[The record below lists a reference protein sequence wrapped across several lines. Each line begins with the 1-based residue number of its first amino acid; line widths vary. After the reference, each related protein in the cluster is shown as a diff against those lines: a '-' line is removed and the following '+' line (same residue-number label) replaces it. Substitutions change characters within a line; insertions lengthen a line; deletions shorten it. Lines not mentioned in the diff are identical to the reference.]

1 MKQRV
6 ISAIVFVLLLVPLI
20 YFGALPFKILI
31 YGFAT
36 IGLVEL
42 LKMRKLAVASFPGII
57 SVLLLWILL
66 EVPQELFIENFYSTI
81 GMTKSE
87 FTLLAVLILLAYTVL
102 VKNKFTFDDAG
113 FLLLSVIYVGMG
125 FYYLILT
132 RDPAPGTEEGAKFV
146 FFVIFLVWATDT
158 GAFFFGKFMGKHK
171 LWPQISPKKTIEGSL
186 GGVILAVIVGVIF
199 QLIVPV
205 NSSMVVVVL
214 VSILV
219 SISGQI
225 GDLVESAFKR
235 HYSVKDSG
243 RLLPGH
249 GGVLDRFD
257 SLIFVLPILHFIQF
271 IS

>member
-6 ISAIVFVLLLVPLI
+6 ITAIVFVLLLIPI
-20 YFGALPFKILI
+20 IFFGDLPFRILI

-42 LKMRKLAVASFPGII
+42 LKMRKLAVASFPGVVSII
-57 SVLLLWILL
+57 LLWILL
-66 EVPQELFIENFYSTI
+66 EVPQELFNSNFYETI

-87 FTLLAVLILLAYTVL
+87 FTLLGVLILLAYTVL
-102 VKNKFTFDDAG
+102 VKNIFTFDDAG

-125 FYYLILT
+125 FYYFILT
-132 RDPAPGTEEGAKFV
+132 RQVGAEFI
-146 FFVIFLVWATDT
+146 FFVIFLIWATDT
-158 GAFFFGKFMGKHK
+158 GAFFFGKFMGKRK
-171 LWPQISPKKTIEGSL
+171 LWPKISPKKTIEGSI
-186 GGVILAVIVGVIF
+186 GGVILAIIVGVSF

-205 NSSMVVVVL
+205 NSSMIIVIL

-219 SISGQI
+219 SIGGQI